1 MMSICGKTPKIIKT
15 EEGSGN
21 STNCDVDGSINCDIG
36 IKSERKSSTF
46 LILDRSLNGSKI
58 DRELETVSVM
68 KNSTN
73 KSHGINKKSVFQL
86 KKKISNQNLQPRLVK
101 SNKTPKSNSVQ
112 RGSFQ
117 SSLIQRSSSSSSS
130 TRSPDHR
137 KQESDD
143 SCNLDHKSAIGVSIK
158 VESISNNLEPDCSTN
173 YRNSVQSTSSCSYL
187 TSSTRARI
195 KNETELPISSSS
207 LQTQPSST
215 LNLNV
220 YHHIIDTKSTQINMI
235 NEKRM
240 KQLALNSM
248 EETRLIEL
256 TLAYGAL
263 DEPSACPLTT
273 KDNLLLIIDY
283 YNGLV
288 DYLLLMA
295 QKLSKFVELPV
306 EDKNRLVQ
314 GTLVDILSMRS
325 TFAFDLDNLLW
336 MVKGKGMTVKL
347 EDIIQFDTSYHEDYL
362 EFVKSFDPLW
372 KKNIIINQLIVAIM
386 LFKYDLPNL
395 QSHETIR
402 LEYCT
407 YVYLLERYLESSL
420 NFSDQPREMLFNILD
435 KISRLQLI
443 AGNSFRLTIKG
454 QPRKDA
460 IIGRAVSILTPD

>member
-1 MMSICGKTPKIIKT
+1 MYKKDPSAG
-15 EEGSGN
+15 EGSG
-21 STNCDVDGSINCDIG
+21 SVTNCDVDGSINCDIG
-36 IKSERKSSTF
+36 IKNERKSSTF
-46 LILDRSLNGSKI
+46 LILDRSLNGSRVG
-58 DRELETVSVM
+58 RELETMSVM

-73 KSHGINKKSVFQL
+73 KSQENNKQPVVQF
-86 KKKISNQNLQPRLVK
+86 KKKTSNQNFFPCLVEPSQTPTNGLAQDEPWAQSRLV
-101 SNKTPKSNSVQ
+101 
-112 RGSFQ
+112 Q
-117 SSLIQRSSSSSSS
+117 SS
-130 TRSPDHR
+130 SPSYTDHR

-220 YHHIIDTKSTQINMI
+220 YHHIIDTNSTQINMI

-295 QKLSKFVELPV
+295 QKLSTFVELPV
-306 EDKNRLVQ
+306 EDKNRLVR
-314 GTLVDILSMRS
+314 GTFADILSMRGS
-325 TFAFDLDNLLW
+325 FVFDLDNLLW

-347 EDIIQFDTSYHEDYL
+347 EDIIHFDNTNPEAYL
-362 EFVKSFDPLW
+362 EFVKSIDPLW
-372 KKNIIINQLIVAIM
+372 RKNIIINQLIVAIM

-443 AGNSFRLTIKG
+443 VGNSVRLTIKG

-460 IIGRAVSILTPD
+460 IMGRAVSLFTPD